1 MRIRITKTPPG
12 FADEHIRDAWVGVEM
27 PAEPDKGDLQ
37 GWSGNEN
44 VGGYNVSGVDA
55 VEALLDAG
63 KTEAAQFWSNPV
75 PPPSLRFGTDYCEV
89 VNQ

>member
-1 MRIRITKTPPG
+1 
-12 FADEHIRDAWVGVEM
+12 M
-27 PAEPDKGDLQ
+27 PAKPDKGDLE

-44 VGGYNVSGVDA
+44 AGGYNVSGVDA

-63 KTEAAQFWSNPV
+63 KTEAAQFWSSPV

-89 VNQ
+89 VSQ